1 MFSALYN
8 LCACLIPSLDYKLI
22 KGRDYIKPLQ
32 LAPLMRLLM
41 DDTRKGM
48 HIYLVFSQRLP
59 STRCGE
65 GDQVTDLT
73 YRIPESQILKFL
85 PLYKAT

>member
-1 MFSALYN
+1 M
-8 LCACLIPSLDYKLI
+8 CACLIPSLVYKLI
-22 KGRDYIKPLQ
+22 MGRDYIKPLQ

-41 DDTRKGM
+41 DDTRKGV
-48 HIYLVFSQRLP
+48 HIYVVFSQRLA
-59 STRCGE
+59 STPYGE

-73 YRIPESQILKFL
+73 YRIQESQILKFL